1 MEPALKHR
9 LIGAAV
15 ISALAIIFLPMLIV
29 GNDPNA
35 SVSKV
40 PLKAPAAPAG
50 NFQTKELPLVTPPPN
65 VPAGGVVGMNASPA
79 ASPMASSVASPMASP
94 ASPAAPTPA
103 ASPSVIASPASPAA
117 VPVVPA
123 SGKAPPPAA
132 SPAGIVAAAA
142 SPASP
147 AALPEPPPIPAAN
160 AGGRYV
166 VSLGTYANAA
176 NAQALVNSLKARQ
189 IPAYSET
196 VTMAGKPAQ
205 RVRIGPFQQRGDA
218 EAARLR
224 AQQLRSDMPANVVAL
239 DAATP
244 APEGVASSP
253 KAPAPATAAPPSPH
267 ASPAASGK
275 TPVVAAPPS
284 SEKPSPAAAAH
295 GYAIQIGAYG
305 AQAQADAM
313 RDKLRAAGFVAYSE
327 KVQTESG
334 VRWRLRVGPVADRDG
349 ASRLQGELKAKVRL
363 DGIVVTYP

>member
-79 ASPMASSVASPMASP
+79 ASPMASPMASP
-94 ASPAAPTPA
+94 ASPAAPAAA
-103 ASPSVIASPASPAA
+103 ASPSVIASPASSAA
-117 VPVVPA
+117 APVVPA

-176 NAQALVNSLKARQ
+176 NAQALVNSLKTRQ

-253 KAPAPATAAPPSPH
+253 KAPASPH
-267 ASPAASGK
+267 ASSAASGK
-275 TPVVAAPPS
+275 SPVVAAPPS
-284 SEKPSPAAAAH
+284 SEKPAPSPAAAAH
-295 GYAIQIGAYG
+295 GYAVQIGAYG

>member
-40 PLKAPAAPAG
+40 PLKAPVAPAG
-50 NFQTKELPLVTPPPN
+50 NFQTKELPLVTPLPN
-65 VPAGGVVGMNASPA
+65 VPAGGVVGMNASAA
-79 ASPMASSVASPMASP
+79 ASPMASPMASP
-94 ASPAAPTPA
+94 ASPAAPAAA
-103 ASPSVIASPASPAA
+103 ASPSVIASPASSAA

-123 SGKAPPPAA
+123 SGKTPPPAA
-132 SPAGIVAAAA
+132 SPAGLVAPTA
-142 SPASP
+142 SPTSP

-253 KAPAPATAAPPSPH
+253 KAPAPAAAAPASPH
-267 ASPAASGK
+267 ASSAASGK
-275 TPVVAAPPS
+275 SPVVAAPPS
-284 SEKPSPAAAAH
+284 SEKPAPSPAAAAH

-305 AQAQADAM
+305 APAQADAM
-313 RDKLRAAGFVAYSE
+313 RDKLRAAGFLAYSE